1 MKFLDEYRDPIAAD
15 KLLRL
20 IDQKTTRSW
29 TIMEICGGQS
39 HTIIKYGIDELLP
52 PQISLVHG
60 PGCPVCVTPVE
71 QIDKAVR
78 MASQPDVIFCS
89 FGDMLRVP
97 GRQGDLLSAKAGGGD
112 VRIVY
117 SPLDCL
123 RVATEN
129 PQRTVVFFAVG
140 FETTAPANAMAV
152 WQAKRR
158 GITNFAVL
166 VSHVLVPPAMQA
178 LLSNPNHRIQGFL
191 AAGHVCTVMGYD
203 EYEPLAE
210 QFRVPIVVTGFE
222 PLDMLEG
229 FYRCVSMLEEGRYG
243 VENAYTRVVR
253 REGNPQAR
261 ALLEEVFEV
270 TDYKWRGIGVIP
282 QSGYRLRPEYAGF
295 DAELRFPGEAVEK
308 LGQAP
313 CSYAKSSQNTDV
325 RSEPVPFFHSLGA
338 ESGADDADS
347 TLCISGQILQGLKK
361 PPECA
366 AFRTSCTPERPLGA
380 TMVSSEGAC
389 AAYYH
394 FGRLQAASAAN
405 DFPAP
410 VEGTHRG

>member
-20 IDQKTTRSW
+20 IDQQTTRSW

-71 QIDKAVR
+71 HIDKAVR
-78 MASQPDVIFCS
+78 MASRPDVIFCS

-191 AAGHVCTVMGYD
+191 AAGHVCTVMGCD
-203 EYEPLAE
+203 EYVPLAE

-270 TDYKWRGIGVIP
+270 TDYKWRGIGLIP
-282 QSGYRLRPEYAGF
+282 QSGYRLRPAYAGF
-295 DAELRFPGEAVEK
+295 DAELRFPG
-308 LGQAP
+308 
-313 CSYAKSSQNTDV
+313 
-325 RSEPVPFFHSLGA
+325 A
-338 ESGADDADS
+338 ESGAEDANS
-347 TLCISGQILQGLKK
+347 SLCISGQILQGLKK

-405 DFPAP
+405 DLPAP
-410 VEGTHRG
+410 VEGIHRG